1 MEKKLDILLN
11 KDGKTYIEIKD
22 LEAFVKKNDEEYDNL
37 QKHCNGYAYDSLVY
51 RYQFVRMKLAQYDA
65 EEYLMMNGGSRVEAR
80 ARANNLAQRDIMR
93 FGQILDEVMKE
104 HD

>member
-1 MEKKLDILLN
+1 MKKKLDILTN
-11 KDGKTYIEIKD
+11 NGKTYLEINSLNEMIK
-22 LEAFVKKNDEEYDNL
+22 EYTEL

-65 EEYLMMNGGSRVEAR
+65 EEYLMMNGGSRIEAR
-80 ARANNLAQRDIMR
+80 AKANDLAQRDIMR

>member
-1 MEKKLDILLN
+1 MKKKLDILTN
-11 KDGKTYIEIKD
+11 NGKTYLEINSLNEMIK
-22 LEAFVKKNDEEYDNL
+22 EYTEL

>member
-1 MEKKLDILLN
+1 MKKKLDIRIE
-11 KDGKTYIEIKD
+11 DGKTY
-22 LEAFVKKNDEEYDNL
+22 LEMNSLNEMVEEHAKL

-51 RYQFVRMKLAQYDA
+51 RYQLARMRLAQYDA
-65 EEYLMMNGGSRVEAR
+65 EEYLMMNGGSRIEAR
-80 ARANNLAQRDIMR
+80 TKANSLAQRDIMR

>member
-1 MEKKLDILLN
+1 MKKKLDILTN
-11 KDGKTYIEIKD
+11 NGKTYLEINSLNEMIK
-22 LEAFVKKNDEEYDNL
+22 EYDNL

>member
-1 MEKKLDILLN
+1 MKKKLDILTN
-11 KDGKTYIEIKD
+11 NGKTYLEINSLNEMIK
-22 LEAFVKKNDEEYDNL
+22 EYTEL

-65 EEYLMMNGGSRVEAR
+65 EEYLMMNGGSRIEAR
-80 ARANNLAQRDIMR
+80 VKANDLAQRDIMR

>member
-1 MEKKLDILLN
+1 MLTEEFNKILSKYDKEK
-11 KDGKTYIEIKD
+11 TE
-22 LEAFVKKNDEEYDNL
+22 L

-51 RYQFVRMKLAQYDA
+51 RYQMTRMRLAQYEA

-80 ARANNLAQRDIMR
+80 ARTNDLAKRDIQR
-93 FGQILDEVMKE
+93 FGEILDEVMKE